1 MLLIELDAFS
11 GRPNPRWEL
20 DYADSNTL
28 RALIA
33 GLPASSEAPA
43 EPAGLG
49 YRGFICID
57 AGERF
62 LEALRGVSDPER
74 KRKIIGKVFIDVFRE
89 EAAAYERAHFLGQG
103 TLYPDVIESVAIGQG
118 INLYLRI

>member
-1 MLLIELDAFS
+1 LLVELDAFS

-20 DYADSNTL
+20 DDAGSERL

-33 GLPASSEAPA
+33 RLSAASGAPA

-57 AGERF
+57 ASERLRAFKGHVIKPGVVLADPSLRVEKF
-62 LEALRGVSDPER
+62 LLDRLPPELQELGMR
-74 KRKIIGKVFIDVFRE
+74 V
-89 EAAAYERAHFLGQG
+89 AAELQTEG
-103 TLYPDVIESVAIGQG
+103 PPS
-118 INLYLRI
+118 

>member
-43 EPAGLG
+43 ESAGLG

-62 LEALRGVSDPER
+62 
-74 KRKIIGKVFIDVFRE
+74 
-89 EAAAYERAHFLGQG
+89 RAFKGRVVK
-103 TLYPDVIESVAIGQG
+103 PDVVLADPTMRVEKFLLDRLPPGLERISV
-118 INLYLRI
+118 RIAAELSSEA